1 MYVDLYEAPVTTTE
15 VVGASLRE
23 IKVHAQI
30 IELRVDATMIQFEV
44 DAILVASNT
53 NALRRLHFFY
63 DVTFTDG
70 LEATGAF
77 FWPDEVVV
85 FSEDGLEVV
94 VPIHWGDDEA
104 VILAEQV
111 FKAAWSIQYNE
122 FARFEDYAISYV
134 LDFLASERFSFA
146 DMSIAWTGLHRW
158 DEQAVVTDGWTV
170 LGGNAIGLNESVTIS
185 ETVTGGPAFIFGD
198 AVFWQEFLIFV
209 MDFLVQPEAVTFT
222 DALVV
227 SEVAATDARP
237 GAFIPG
243 SALLGSPQ

>member
-1 MYVDLYEAPVTTTE
+1 MYIDLYESPVSTGE

-23 IKVHAQI
+23 IKVHAQV

-53 NALRRLHFFY
+53 NALRRFHFFY
-63 DVTFTDG
+63 DVTFS
-70 LEATGAF
+70 EAFSATGAF
-77 FWPDEVVV
+77 VWPEEIVL
-85 FSEDGLEVV
+85 FSDDGLEVV

-104 VILAEQV
+104 VVLAEQA
-111 FKAAWSIQYNE
+111 FKAAWAIHYNE
-122 FARFEDYAISYV
+122 FVRFADFAIRYV
-134 LDFLASERFSFA
+134 LDFLSTERFTLS
-146 DMSIAWTGLHRW
+146 DMSIAWDGLYRW
-158 DEQAVVTDGWTV
+158 DEQVVVADGWTV

-209 MDFLVQPEAVTFT
+209 MDFGVQPEFVTFT